1 MKKIYLVLISV
12 LALVAVSCAKQDTV
26 YKEFIKDGGLIY
38 PAKPINVEARRG
50 FQRVVLNWDLPMD
63 PSIHTA
69 KLYWDSRTQ
78 SMDFDYASFPD
89 GKVSVVIPN
98 LEDRSYT
105 FEVVNFDANNNSS
118 LAAEITTS
126 PFGDSWLVSHAE
138 RSVVSTEMDGT
149 SARVTLGSLTD
160 EVVATKFR
168 YLKTTGETVETV
180 VLSSEKEV
188 LLPNAQQ
195 WKYYEYQSAF
205 CAAEGI
211 DTVWT
216 GNWMRSPY
224 PIASRVDD
232 KTATVTVTDNQIRGS
247 FMPNLILDGI
257 KDDGNSR
264 WFSSNDASYR
274 GLFPKILVIDTKR
287 NGDNAM
293 TFNHFVFYQ
302 DPDPDRQDKRFIK
315 NVEIFVGDTKF
326 NPNDTNNYSRSF
338 GEPVAT
344 LSLNKFDPIQETV
357 LKEPKRGRYV
367 AIVFLDS
374 HDKSGF
380 IDLWELDAFGF
391 VSNSAN

>member
-1 MKKIYLVLISV
+1 
-12 LALVAVSCAKQDTV
+12 
-26 YKEFIKDGGLIY
+26 
-38 PAKPINVEARRG
+38 
-50 FQRVVLNWDLPMD
+50 
-63 PSIHTA
+63 
-69 KLYWDSRTQ
+69 
-78 SMDFDYASFPD
+78 
-89 GKVSVVIPN
+89 
-98 LEDRSYT
+98 
-105 FEVVNFDANNNSS
+105 
-118 LAAEITTS
+118 
-126 PFGDSWLVSHAE
+126 
-138 RSVVSTEMDGT
+138 MDGT

-315 NVEIFVGDTKF
+315 NVDIFIGDTKF

-338 GEPVAT
+338 GDPVAT